1 MKISFIVPVYKVE
14 KFLRQCVESVV
25 FQSYKEK
32 EIILVDDGSPDNSP
46 ELCDKL
52 ASEYDCVTVIHKEN
66 GGLSDARNIGLKE
79 ASGDY
84 VVFVDGDDF
93 WRSTDALDILVSNV
107 TENPNLDFVGFNCSY
122 YYPDSDRFSP
132 WVEYDYDLSN
142 PIPGNIAIQKL
153 VTSGTVPM
161 SACLKLIKRELLINH
176 NITFEKGQIHEDIPW
191 FINLLEKSNS
201 CLFLNE
207 YIYAYRQNVVG
218 SITNSINEKG
228 FNCLLDIVKNEYY
241 KLESRKFS
249 QESKDSI
256 KSFLAYELG
265 ILMMEVHLLPEE
277 KRAKARSE
285 IKSLSGL
292 LKYTQNPKTK
302 LVSCVYSIFGFTI
315 TEYVLR
321 AYNWYRC
328 KKGNF

>member
-14 KFLRQCVESVV
+14 NFLRQCVESIVS
-25 FQSYKEK
+25 QSYKNK

-52 ASEYDCVTVIHKEN
+52 TSEYDCVVVIHKEN
-66 GGLSDARNIGLKE
+66 GGLSDARNVGLKN
-79 ASGDY
+79 ATGDY

-93 WRSTDALDILVSNV
+93 WRHEDDLEKLVAKLNENHNV
-107 TENPNLDFVGFNCSY
+107 DFVGFNCSY
-122 YYPDSDRFSP
+122 YYPVSDQFSP

-142 PIPGNIAIQKL
+142 PVHGNIAIQKL
-153 VTSGTVPM
+153 VASGTVPM
-161 SACLKLIKRELLINH
+161 SACLKLIKRELLLNH

-228 FNCLLDIVKNEYY
+228 FNCLLDIVKTEYY

>member
-14 KFLRQCVESVV
+14 NFLRQCVESIVS
-25 FQSYKEK
+25 QSYKNK

-52 ASEYDCVTVIHKEN
+52 TSEYDCVVVIHKEN
-66 GGLSDARNIGLKE
+66 GGLSDARNVGLKN
-79 ASGDY
+79 ATGDY

-93 WRSTDALDILVSNV
+93 WRHEDDLEKLVAKLNENHNV
-107 TENPNLDFVGFNCSY
+107 DFVGFNCSY
-122 YYPDSDRFSP
+122 YYPVSDRFSP

-142 PIPGNIAIQKL
+142 PVHGNIAIQKL
-153 VTSGTVPM
+153 VASGTVPM
-161 SACLKLIKRELLINH
+161 SACLKLIKRELLLNH

-228 FNCLLDIVKNEYY
+228 FNCLLDIVKTEYY

-256 KSFLAYELG
+256 KSFLAYELS
-265 ILMMEVHLLPEE
+265 ILMMEVHLLPESQRE
-277 KRAKARSE
+277 NARNE
-285 IKSLSGL
+285 IKSLCGL
-292 LKYTQNPKTK
+292 LKYTQNPKTRLVSKMYK
-302 LVSCVYSIFGFTI
+302 LVGFSI
-315 TEYVLR
+315 TEKLLR
-321 AYNWYRC
+321 LYNWYRVR
-328 KKGNF
+328 KS